1 MKIGQQFNSLT
12 HNEYIYIINNYKKFS
27 DFNTL
32 GLFRSLVET
41 RKLDLNQK
49 VEIRDYANKQFQKT
63 FEFLQL
69 KDPYTYFYLKT
80 IGENLTVADEKKI
93 WKDIRVNQ
101 EQILKGKKIKH
112 RNFGDYSKHNC
123 GYDSCP
129 YNGLMIKQ
137 GSFLAEGNMHFESD
151 KSRVGSI
158 SKSENYR
165 KQRKR
170 MKKLI
175 HQELVTS

>member
-1 MKIGQQFNSLT
+1 MKIGRKFNSLT
-12 HNEYIYIINNYKKFS
+12 YNEYIHIIDNYKKFS
-27 DFNTL
+27 DWNTL

-41 RKLDLNQK
+41 KKLDLNQK
-49 VEIRDYANKQFQKT
+49 LEIRDYANKQFQKA

-69 KDPYTYFYLKT
+69 KDPYTYFCLKT
-80 IGENLTVADEKKI
+80 LGENLTVADEKEI
-93 WKDIRVNQ
+93 WKCIRVNQ
-101 EQILKGKKIKH
+101 EKILKKKKIKH
-112 RNFGDYSKHNC
+112 RNFGEYSKHNC

-137 GSFLAEGNMHFESD
+137 GSLLTEGNMHFDSD
-151 KSRVGSI
+151 KSKTGSVI
-158 SKSENYR
+158 KSENYR